1 VDLKH
6 IRGITTD
13 KEINIFIG
21 GNIKMIKWI
30 STETPPTEYS
40 MTKEYFVTCE
50 YNGQGNV
57 NGRLTLL

>member
-1 VDLKH
+1 
-6 IRGITTD
+6 
-13 KEINIFIG
+13 
-21 GNIKMIKWI
+21 MIKWI

-57 NGRLTLL
+57 NGRLTLLWLMKRREERKLPHGAGKEE

>member
-1 VDLKH
+1 
-6 IRGITTD
+6 
-13 KEINIFIG
+13 
-21 GNIKMIKWI
+21 MIKWI